1 MVFSELEAQMSV
13 NASDFSSG
21 LSSAASDARSFASNA
36 SSSFSVVGNY
46 AEDMGDRVSRSQR
59 GFARLS
65 EALSDTVIPAQLL
78 GGRLEKVGREASS
91 AGRKAAAASTGFISM
106 AGSIASANFT
116 MGVLSAVSSSTT
128 VILGALL
135 TTVGLLVTALAPLA
149 IGAAAVA
156 AAFGVIVGSGIIAW
170 GNGFK
175 KALKDARK
183 QIMPMVKSLGQQ
195 FVPILKD
202 AVQALPGIAKAVIN
216 AIGPLDQF
224 KQTLRTFGQIAAN
237 LLPKLV
243 TWFFDLGRYALPMVR
258 KLATFFMKNL
268 LPALR
273 TITKTGKRLIS
284 RVRDLVSWFQSTTKQ
299 GSKVRKNFNQLKTA
313 AKTFWQNLQPVI
325 NALGPLFQ
333 QFKKIAPVVAG
344 FALDIA
350 TLAIQIGTKLLPFV
364 KTLINVVTGV
374 LKWFNSLSS
383 TVQTVILTVGGLV
396 AALGPMI
403 SLATTVIS
411 TISTVV
417 AVAASLWGTLTTVIS
432 VIWTVVSVVGTLVA
446 AFNPIT
452 LAIAAVI
459 AAVVAL
465 WLAFDLNFG
474 KIESFVTSTLN
485 SVISFVKT
493 WGGKILSWI
502 KGFVSDVVGWFN
514 DMWTKGKKEIT
525 HGLGIIM
532 DYLTGKR
539 GPLASIKSAGKAL
552 IDEFISGIKSKAGDV
567 GKAVGNITGKARDQL
582 PFSPAKEGP
591 LSDLD
596 KTGPAFVDTFA
607 SGIESNRGQ
616 VETAVSNTMAVA
628 QPQATASSGSSRRR
642 RRQPMDV
649 IVRIQ
654 TDDEALKK
662 WVDERANVVVEE
674 RNSQTLR
681 AAERRGRTR

>member
-21 LSSAASDARSFASNA
+21 LSSAASDAQSFASNA

-65 EALSDTVIPAQLL
+65 EALIDTVIPARLL
-78 GGRLEKVGREASS
+78 GGRLERVGREASS

-106 AGSIASANFT
+106 AGSISAANFM
-116 MGVLSAVSSSTT
+116 MGVLGTVTSSTT
-128 VILGALL
+128 LTLGVLL
-135 TTVGLLVTALAPLA
+135 GTVGLLVTALAPLA

-156 AAFGVIVGSGIIAW
+156 AAFGVIVGSGIVAW
-170 GNGFK
+170 GEGFQ
-175 KALKDARK
+175 KALKSARK
-183 QIMPMVKSLGQQ
+183 EIMPMVKSLGKQ
-195 FVPILKD
+195 FVPLLKD
-202 AVQALPGIAKAVIN
+202 AVNALPGLVKNIIN

-224 KQTLRTFGQIAAN
+224 KQALRTFGQIAAD
-237 LLPKLV
+237 LLPKLI
-243 TWFFDLGRYALPMVR
+243 TWFFDLGRNALPMVR
-258 KLATFFMKNL
+258 KLATFFLKNL

-299 GSKVRKNFNQLKTA
+299 GSKVRKKFNQLKSA

-333 QFKKIAPVVAG
+333 QFKKVAPVVAS

-350 TLAIQIGTKLLPFV
+350 TLAVNIGTKLLPFV
-364 KTLINVVTGV
+364 KTLINVITGV

-383 TVQTVILTVGGLV
+383 TFQKVILTVGGLV
-396 AALGPMI
+396 ASLGPLI
-403 SLATTVIS
+403 SLATTVFG

-417 AVAASLWGTLTTVIS
+417 GVAASLWGTLTTVIS

-446 AFNPIT
+446 ALNPIV
-452 LAIAAVI
+452 LAIGAVI
-459 AAVVAL
+459 AAAAAL
-465 WLAFDLNFG
+465 WLAFDGNFG

-485 SVISFVKT
+485 SVISFIKT
-493 WGGKILSWI
+493 WGGKILSWFE
-502 KGFVSDVVGWFN
+502 GFVSDVVGWFN

-532 DYLTGKR
+532 DYMTGDR

-552 IDEFISGIKSKAGDV
+552 IDEFISGIKSKADDV
-567 GKAVGNITGKARDQL
+567 GQAVGDIAGKARDKL

-607 SGIESNRGQ
+607 SGIENNRRQ
-616 VETAVSNTMAVA
+616 VERTVSNTMAVA
-628 QPQATASSGSSRRR
+628 QPQANAPPASTRRG
-642 RRQPMDV
+642 RQRPTEISV
-649 IVRIQ
+649 TIQ

-662 WVDERANVVVEE
+662 WVEERANVVVEDTYDK
-674 RNSQTLR
+674 TLR